1 MILRSLDTNR
11 VNKSSIK
18 AHLDNYNNN
27 ATVWTF
33 DLSNAVIKTEHET
46 INSDHLKIIAFDKKN
61 LGSQNKS
68 NRGGKKDKKKGKK
81 NKGD

>member
-1 MILRSLDTNR
+1 MILRSLDTNK
-11 VNKSSIK
+11 VNKSTIK

-46 INSDHLKIIAFDKKN
+46 INSDHLKIVAFDKKN
-61 LGSQNKS
+61 LDQNKS
-68 NRGGKKDKKKGKK
+68 NRGGNKKEKKKRKK
-81 NKGD
+81 E

>member
-1 MILRSLDTNR
+1 MILRSLDTNK

-46 INSDHLKIIAFDKKN
+46 INSDHLKIVAFDKKN
-61 LGSQNKS
+61 LESQNKS
-68 NRGGKKDKKKGKK
+68 NRGKKDKRKRKKE
-81 NKGD
+81 